1 MGRGRGSGAASAK
14 GGKKAQQQ
22 KQQKQQKGRGQRGPI
37 QFAKAVRTELKK
49 VNWPDRE
56 QLRQST
62 AVVLIIVTTLG
73 VYVAAWDFVFQN
85 LARLIFA

>member
-1 MGRGRGSGAASAK
+1 MSKGRSSGAVTAK
-14 GGKKAQQQ
+14 GGKRAQQQ
-22 KQQKQQKGRGQRGPI
+22 QKNRRRQRGPI

-49 VNWPDRE
+49 VNWPDRD

-62 AVVLIIVTTLG
+62 AVVLMIVATLG
-73 VYVAAWDFVFQN
+73 VYVAAWDFIFQS

>member
-1 MGRGRGSGAASAK
+1 MGKGRGSSAASAK
-14 GGKKAQQQ
+14 SGKKAQQQ
-22 KQQKQQKGRGQRGPI
+22 QKNQRRQRGPI

-62 AVVLIIVTTLG
+62 AVVLIIVATLG
-73 VYVAAWDFVFQN
+73 VYVAAWDYVFRN
-85 LARLIFA
+85 LARLIFG

>member
-1 MGRGRGSGAASAK
+1 MGRGRGSSAA
-14 GGKKAQQQ
+14 GGRGGNRAQQQ
-22 KQQKQQKGRGQRGPI
+22 QKNQRRQRGPV

-62 AVVLIIVTTLG
+62 AVVLIIVATLG
-73 VYVAAWDFVFQN
+73 VYVAAWDYVFRN